1 MARYPKLVGIEPVP
15 VPAAAG
21 DAIYIDGMI
30 AHGAG
35 PNMTLGYRR
44 AMTCAYMPDGARFNG
59 KRNVLSEAYF
69 NSLNLGD
76 VLDNEDEVP
85 LLFRR

>member
-1 MARYPKLVGIEPVP
+1 MDIEPATI
-15 VPAAAG
+15 PAAAG
-21 DAIYIDGMI
+21 DAVYIDGMI

-59 KRNVLSEAYF
+59 KHNVLSEAYF
-69 NSLNLGD
+69 KSLTIGD
-76 VLDNEDEVP
+76 ALDNEDEVP
-85 LLFRR
+85 LLFAR